1 MGRFVIDVAHVMS
14 SPAVTIDSQV
24 CVADA
29 EWIAEDAHVHHLL
42 VVDQGRLVG
51 VVCSHD
57 LHDAAAETPIAACM
71 SSPPICMGPLARLS
85 SAADAMRQHQISCL
99 PIVDHGH
106 VLGVVTRGDLISAGV
121 PIEDLHGEVCAACGA
136 RRHVRIDP
144 RTAGVAF
151 CIDCLERSNADCDVG
166 GGD

>member
-1 MGRFVIDVAHVMS
+1 MTDVTEIMS
-14 SPAVTIDSQV
+14 APPVTV
-24 CVADA
+24 APRTCVADA

-42 VVDQGRLVG
+42 VVDGERLVG

-57 LHDAAAETPIAACM
+57 LHDAAADAAISNCM

-85 SAADAMRQHQISCL
+85 TAADAMRQHRISCL
-99 PIVDHGH
+99 PIVDRGH
-106 VLGVVTRGDLISAGV
+106 VLGVVTRADLVHAGV

-136 RRHVRIDP
+136 RRHVRTDP
-144 RTAGVAF
+144 RTSGVAF
-151 CIDCLERSNADCDVG
+151 CLDCLERSNADCELG